1 MLGLATHEP
10 NFTIIRE
17 EFKPNKP
24 KPCALCNQMGHEVK
38 DCQGLPREKQG
49 KVRILI
55 FLEILLICNQI
66 YVLRSSS
73 YSCCQFCNLSIQIM
87 LLELPGFP
95 FILINKDCSS
105 VAYKYYV
112 EHNFLT
118 CIWFAFFFLL
128 VRESNQSLNRYIKY
142 QDTFLHKNL
151 RTCAYL

>member
-55 FLEILLICNQI
+55 FLEILLICNQM

-95 FILINKDCSS
+95 FILTNKDCSS
-105 VAYKYYV
+105 VAYKYHV

-118 CIWFAFFFLL
+118 CIGLL
-128 VRESNQSLNRYIKY
+128 SFSYW
-142 QDTFLHKNL
+142 
-151 RTCAYL
+151 